1 MSGEDNSGLKD
12 YFIKGNV
19 EPIVV
24 DDIYNF
30 VKKINS

>member
-1 MSGEDNSGLKD
+1 MSGEDNSGPKE

-24 DDIYNF
+24 DDNI
-30 VKKINS
+30 IL